1 MAETESARGRRLRD
15 HLAHPHRRRHGV
27 RLAIA
32 TVLLLVSAAPIER
45 NSVSNIEREIF
56 EAVNSWPDW
65 LDPFLS
71 SVMQLGN
78 FIAVPVVALVALA
91 WTRRFRI
98 GLDLMLAG
106 TAAWFLARVVKELIV
121 RQRPAELLGEVI
133 LRGPPATGLGYVSGH
148 SAVAAALATVA
159 AAYLGARAT
168 SVVIVLAAIVAV
180 ARVYVGAH
188 LPLDVVGGAM
198 MGWALGSLI
207 HFLVLPKLT
216 HEPSE

>member
-1 MAETESARGRRLRD
+1 MGESESARLRRVRE
-15 HLAHPHRRRHGV
+15 HLLHPNRRGHGV

-32 TVLLLVSAAPIER
+32 IVLLLVTAAPIER
-45 NSVSNIEREIF
+45 NSVSNIEKEIF
-56 EAVNSWPDW
+56 EAINSWPDW
-65 LDPFLS
+65 LEPLLS
-71 SVMQLGN
+71 TVMQLGN
-78 FIAVPVVALVALA
+78 FIAVPIVALAALA
-91 WTRRFRI
+91 WTRRYRI

-121 RQRPAELLGEVI
+121 RQRPAELLSEVI

-159 AAYLGARAT
+159 AAYLGARGTIA
-168 SVVIVLAAIVAV
+168 VIVLAAVVALS
-180 ARVYVGAH
+180 RVYVGAH
-188 LPLDVVGGAM
+188 LPLDVIGGAM

-216 HEPSE
+216 HEPAE

>member
-1 MAETESARGRRLRD
+1 MADPNAGGLRRLRD
-15 HLAHPHRRRHGV
+15 HVLHPHRRGHGV

-32 TVLLLVSAAPIER
+32 VVSLLVTAAPIER
-45 NSVSNIEREIF
+45 NTVSNIEKEIF
-56 EAVNSWPDW
+56 EWINSWPGW

-71 SVMQLGN
+71 TVMQLGN
-78 FIAVPVVALVALA
+78 LIAVPLLAVAAIVA
-91 WTRRFRI
+91 TRRLRV

-121 RQRPAELLGEVI
+121 RQRPAELLTEVI

-159 AAYLGARAT
+159 AAYLGARGTIA
-168 SVVIVLAAIVAV
+168 VVALASTVAMS
-180 ARVYVGAH
+180 RVYVGAH
-188 LPLDVVGGAM
+188 LPLDVIGGAM

-216 HEPSE
+216 HEASE

>member
-1 MAETESARGRRLRD
+1 M
-15 HLAHPHRRRHGV
+15 

-45 NSVSNIEREIF
+45 NAVSNLEKEIF
-56 EAVNSWPDW
+56 EGINGWPEW

-71 SVMQLGN
+71 TVMQLGN
-78 FIAVPVVALVALA
+78 FLAVPVVAIAALV
-91 WTRRFRI
+91 WTRRIRV
-98 GLDLMLAG
+98 GLDLVLAG
-106 TAAWFLARVVKELIV
+106 TTAWFLARIVKELIV
-121 RQRPAELLGEVI
+121 RQRPAELLTDVI

-159 AAYLGARAT
+159 AAYLGARGTAT
-168 SVVIVLAAIVAV
+168 VITLASIVAL

-188 LPLDVVGGAM
+188 LPLDVIGGAM

-207 HFLVLPKLT
+207 HFLLLPKLT
-216 HEPSE
+216 HEPVQ